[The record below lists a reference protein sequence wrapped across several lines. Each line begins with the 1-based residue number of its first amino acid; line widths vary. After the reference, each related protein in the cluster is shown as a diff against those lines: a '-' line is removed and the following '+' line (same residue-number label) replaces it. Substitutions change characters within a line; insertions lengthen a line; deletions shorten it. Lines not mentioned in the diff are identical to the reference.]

1 MLVGIGYDIHRLEK
15 GLPMRLGGIDI
26 PESEYGPV
34 AHSDGDVLLHAIC
47 DALLGAAGLGDI
59 GKHFPDTDSAF
70 KNIKS
75 IELLNRVNNLLLEN
89 NLKVYNVATML
100 ILETPKISKY
110 KDSMCKAIAEVL
122 RLNENRVSVK
132 ATTNETLDS
141 IGSKLAIAAHAIASL
156 TEL

>member
-1 MLVGIGYDIHRLEK
+1 M
-15 GLPMRLGGIDI
+15 
-26 PESEYGPV
+26 
-34 AHSDGDVLLHAIC
+34 
-47 DALLGAAGLGDI
+47 
-59 GKHFPDTDSAF
+59 
-70 KNIKS
+70 
-75 IELLNRVNNLLLEN
+75 EN
-89 NLKVYNVATML
+89 NLKVYNVDTML